1 MFQSYCKSALAQQ
14 IDMACQYFFSVLE
27 VVVDDFPGIG
37 AVLARPEVVTAI
49 PVVFE
54 VGELV
59 DEFPPTVINT
69 DLYLKEITP
78 YNPEILIEHIAVWRK
93 GIGNIE
99 EWIEENMNLALRS
112 AAILIGEID

>member
-1 MFQSYCKSALAQQ
+1 MTSQ
-14 IDMACQYFFSVLE
+14 DFFSIE
-27 VVVDDFPGIG
+27 VIGVFDFPGVGAILARTEVVG
-37 AVLARPEVVTAI
+37 AV

-78 YNPEILIEHIAVWRK
+78 YYPEILIEHIAVWCK

-112 AAILIGEID
+112 AAILIGKIN